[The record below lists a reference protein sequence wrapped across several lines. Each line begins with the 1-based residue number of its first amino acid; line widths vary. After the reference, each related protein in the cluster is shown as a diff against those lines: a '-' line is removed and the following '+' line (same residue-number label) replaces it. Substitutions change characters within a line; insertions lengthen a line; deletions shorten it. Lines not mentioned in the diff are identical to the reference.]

1 MKKVKDVVRI
11 SGLSR
16 RTLQYYDDIGLM
28 NVKRSQL
35 NYRLYSEE
43 DMDRLWDILVY
54 KEAGLPLNEI
64 RALMEADEKKKERA
78 FEKELEKIR
87 SDLDEL
93 ERKHRFIKKIIE
105 EGVPDRELVCRD
117 DEEMTYREMV
127 RALAERV

>member
-11 SGLSR
+11 SGLSK

-43 DMDRLWDILVY
+43 DLDRLWNIMVY
-54 KEAGLPLNEI
+54 KEAGLQLNEI
-64 RALMEADEKKKERA
+64 KGLMVADEKKKERA

-87 SDLDEL
+87 DNIEEL
-93 ERKHRFIKKIIE
+93 ERKNRFIKKIIE
-105 EGVPDRELVCRD
+105 EGLPKREIACG
-117 DEEMTYREMV
+117 EEADKTYRELV